1 MSAFKVRSLQ
11 QKKNEKAINMMF
23 QGLNDEYMRNALL
36 CAYAG
41 QDESVLDEIVAQQ
54 KADYEAMIA
63 EMKIQSVEET
73 IITQEKVDETNLEL
87 LSKENREINSQHNI
101 TEKDDG
107 NQTNQ

>member
-11 QKKNEKAINMMF
+11 ERKNEKAINMMF

-41 QDESVLDEIVAQQ
+41 QDESILDEIVAQQ
-54 KADYEAMIA
+54 KADYELMVSQ
-63 EMKIQSVEET
+63 MKIQNVEET
-73 IITQEKVDETNLEL
+73 VIPQEEVDKINSNLL
-87 LSKENREINSQHNI
+87 SQHNI

>member
-1 MSAFKVRSLQ
+1 MSGFKVRSLQ
-11 QKKNEKAINMMF
+11 ERKNEKAINMMF

-41 QDESVLDEIVAQQ
+41 QDETILDEIVAQQ

-63 EMKIQSVEET
+63 EMKIQNVEET
-73 IITQEKVDETNLEL
+73 IIPQEKVDETNLAL
-87 LSKENREINSQHNI
+87 LSQRNI
-101 TEKDDG
+101 TETDDG